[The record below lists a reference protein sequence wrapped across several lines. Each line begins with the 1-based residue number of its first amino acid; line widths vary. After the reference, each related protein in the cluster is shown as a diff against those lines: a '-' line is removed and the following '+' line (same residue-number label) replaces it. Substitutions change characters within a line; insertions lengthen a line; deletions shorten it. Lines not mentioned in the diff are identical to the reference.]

1 MAVLKAVK
9 KTSIKSSLER
19 LSKQGA
25 VGDSTFISFRD
36 ADYNT
41 VLKARQVY
49 QDKNPM
55 YRFSV
60 TKDSKNEQT
69 EISRLE

>member
-1 MAVLKAVK
+1 MAVLKPVK

-19 LSKQGA
+19 LSEQGS
-25 VGDSTFISFRD
+25 VGDSTFIPFRD

-41 VLKARQVY
+41 VLKTRQLY
-49 QDKNPM
+49 QEKNPA

-60 TKDSKNEQT
+60 SKDSKNERT
-69 EISRLE
+69 EIIRME